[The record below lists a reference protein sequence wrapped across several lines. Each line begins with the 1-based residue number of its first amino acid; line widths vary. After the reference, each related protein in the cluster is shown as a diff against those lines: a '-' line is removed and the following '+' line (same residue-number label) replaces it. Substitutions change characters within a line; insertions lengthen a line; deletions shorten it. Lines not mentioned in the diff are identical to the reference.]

1 MFIVAMATIKEVARR
16 ARVSVG
22 TVSNVLSGAIP
33 VSERL
38 KQRVLDV
45 VRELDYHPNHV
56 ARSLKLRQTK
66 MLGLVVSDITNP
78 FFPQMVRGAEDAAW
92 KHNYILITFNSDD
105 RQDRERQLLSAL
117 RTRRVDGILLVAA
130 ATEGDLS
137 HIQSV
142 MEAGIPIVAVDRAL
156 KALPVDSLTVDNV
169 AGAQECVHHLI
180 ECGHRRIGIITGP
193 PHLPVARDRL
203 EGYQRALA
211 AASLPFDPALV
222 RDGGFRAEGGYRA
235 AMELLSAG
243 RPTAIFTSNA
253 VMALGVLRALNEMG
267 LESPRDVAVATFDDP
282 PFGEAV
288 KPQLT
293 SVAQPSYDLGYKGV
307 ELLLRR
313 INEPNRKRVSQ
324 VLKTELKVRASTEP
338 RRNAT
343 ERGWFQNSARG

>member
-1 MFIVAMATIKEVARR
+1 MFLVGMATIKEVARR

-33 VSERL
+33 VSEKL

-105 RQDRERQLLSAL
+105 RPDRERQLLSAL

-130 ATEGDLS
+130 TTEGDLS
-137 HIQSV
+137 HIQCVIES
-142 MEAGIPIVAVDRAL
+142 GIPIVALDRVL
-156 KALPVDSLTVDNV
+156 KTLPVDSLTVDNT
-169 AGAQECVHHLI
+169 AGAEDCVRHLI
-180 ECGHRRIGIITGP
+180 DCGHHRIGIITGP

-203 EGYQRALA
+203 EGYKRALA
-211 AASLPFDPALV
+211 NAGLPFDEKLV
-222 RDGGFRAEGGYRA
+222 RDGGFRAEGGYSA
-235 AMELLSAG
+235 AMELLTEAH
-243 RPTAIFTSNA
+243 PTAIFTSNA
-253 VMALGVLRALNEMG
+253 TMVLGLLRALNE
-267 LESPRDVAVATFDDP
+267 LQFESPRDIAVATFDDP
-282 PFGEAV
+282 PFAEAV
-288 KPQLT
+288 RPQLT
-293 SVAQPSYDLGYKGV
+293 SVAQPSYDLGYKGT

-313 INEPNRKRVSQ
+313 INDPTRKRVGQ
-324 VLKTELKVRASTEP
+324 VLKTELKVRSSTVALHAAA
-338 RRNAT
+338 N
-343 ERGWFQNSARG
+343 